1 MMKSLAGLAYD
12 ERGAGEEVVCL
23 VHAGIFSAWFAPLF
37 EQPALDGFRVVRP
50 IRPGYGPSPAPSQP
64 ASIAAHARRC
74 GELLRGL
81 GVARAHW
88 VGHSS
93 SCCIGL
99 QLALDDPDLIASL
112 ILFEPAKP
120 SGRQREAAAST
131 YVGSALAAA
140 AQGDTAGAFDVF
152 TRGVGGDGYREVLR
166 ARLGDDGLAAAER
179 ESAYFFADELPAV
192 GAWSFGPAE
201 AARVA
206 APALLLCGAHSR
218 PWFGENVAILAGM
231 LPDARAR
238 TLPGLDHLAPLTHPA
253 ELAAAIGEFVSGPD
267 RQRSRRRKA
276 ATARARQ
283 ATG

>member
-1 MMKSLAGLAYD
+1 MNSLAGLDYD
-12 ERGAGEEVVCL
+12 ERGAGEVVCL
-23 VHAGIFSAWFAPLF
+23 VHAGIFGQWFAPLF

-50 IRPGYGPSPAPSQP
+50 IRPGYGRSPAPSEP
-64 ASIAAHARRC
+64 AS
-74 GELLRGL
+74 L
-81 GVARAHW
+81 VTRAHW

-99 QLALDDPDLIASL
+99 QLALDDPDLVASL

-120 SGRQREAAAST
+120 SGSQREAAAST
-131 YVGSALAAA
+131 YVGPALAAA
-140 AQGDTAGAFDVF
+140 AQGDIARAFDVF
-152 TRGVGGDGYREVLR
+152 LRGVGGDGYREALR
-166 ARLGDDGLAAAER
+166 ARLGDDGLAEAER

-206 APALLLCGAHSR
+206 APALLLRGAGSR
-218 PWFGENVAILAGM
+218 PWFRENVAILADM
-231 LPDARAR
+231 LPDARAE

-253 ELAAAIGEFVSGPD
+253 ELAAAIGGFVSGLD
-267 RQRSRRRKA
+267 GQRSRRRKA
-276 ATARARQ
+276 ATATARQ